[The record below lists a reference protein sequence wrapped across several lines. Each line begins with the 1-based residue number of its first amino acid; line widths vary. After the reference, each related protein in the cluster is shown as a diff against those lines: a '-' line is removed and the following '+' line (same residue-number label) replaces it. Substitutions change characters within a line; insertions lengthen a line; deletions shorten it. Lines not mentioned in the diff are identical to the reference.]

1 MSNATRRVRRCLAVS
16 AVVGAIA
23 VPAAS
28 ASPVD
33 PALPG
38 PATSADQPA
47 PNPRPIVVT
56 APVEASE
63 GFDWADAGLGAAG
76 AVALASIGF
85 GTALAF
91 GYRSGRHRMSGR
103 HRLA

>member
-1 MSNATRRVRRCLAVS
+1 MSNATRRVRRYLAVS

-33 PALPG
+33 PARPG
-38 PATSADQPA
+38 PAKSVDQSAPTT
-47 PNPRPIVVT
+47 RPIVVT

-63 GFDWADAGLGAAG
+63 GFDWGDAGIGAAG
-76 AVALASIGF
+76 LVGLASIGV
-85 GTALAF
+85 GAALALGF
-91 GYRSGRHRMSGR
+91 RSGR